1 MALVIKNLPTNA
13 GDTRGAHSI
22 PGLGRS
28 PGLGNGNLLQY
39 SCLEHS
45 INRGV
50 LQAVVHGVAKN
61 WMQLSTHTRE
71 ILSLF
76 GSVRIQRKSVK
87 TDESPHPTTQAS

>member
-13 GDTRGAHSI
+13 GDTRDARSI

-50 LQAVVHGVAKN
+50 LQAIVHGCKELDAIEH
-61 WMQLSTHTRE
+61 THERD
-71 ILSLF
+71 S
-76 GSVRIQRKSVK
+76 
-87 TDESPHPTTQAS
+87 